1 MVELGL
7 KPRLQ
12 SSLWEA
18 TCKKIALSL
27 VGLQGVNEEHTA
39 IEQFVEHIISNKMA
53 YKTVSGVDG
62 VRGSFTL
69 TRVCQVCIVLEKGP
83 QLCLPLSPFRI
94 P

>member
-18 TCKKIALSL
+18 TCKKVALGL

-39 IEQFVEHIISNKMA
+39 IEQFMEHIISNKMA

-62 VRGSFTL
+62 VQGSFTL
-69 TRVCQVCIVLEKGP
+69 TGLCQVCIVVEKGP

>member
-1 MVELGL
+1 M
-7 KPRLQ
+7 
-12 SSLWEA
+12 
-18 TCKKIALSL
+18 
-27 VGLQGVNEEHTA
+27 
-39 IEQFVEHIISNKMA
+39 EHIISNKMA

-69 TRVCQVCIVLEKGP
+69 TCLCQVCVVLEKGP